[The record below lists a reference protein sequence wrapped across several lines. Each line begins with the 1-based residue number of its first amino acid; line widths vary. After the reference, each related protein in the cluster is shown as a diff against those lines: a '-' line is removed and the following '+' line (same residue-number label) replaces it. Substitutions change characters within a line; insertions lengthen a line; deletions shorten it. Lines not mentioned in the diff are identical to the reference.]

1 MQTVGVIGCFML
13 KLTIC
18 LCAGLF
24 LAMLVAGQD
33 HGQQR
38 FGLIE
43 PPPSPAPLPQT
54 TMLPAKA
61 VAIAPAPNPA
71 AVAAAF
77 APAKPVM
84 TTPEP
89 TVLAEPVVM
98 AAEATGRVLYID
110 AKSVNVRSG
119 PGKDFAVVDRLKRD
133 EAVLVVSEG
142 EGPDGWS
149 LIRIE
154 GDGVEGYVAARL
166 LRE

>member
-1 MQTVGVIGCFML
+1 MF
-13 KLTIC
+13 KLIFF
-18 LCAGLF
+18 LCSGLF

-38 FGLIE
+38 FGLIAKPPE
-43 PPPSPAPLPQT
+43 PAAEVALPVEAT
-54 TMLPAKA
+54 
-61 VAIAPAPNPA
+61 AIAPEPEPM
-71 AVAAAF
+71 VVEAAF

-84 TTPEP
+84 TAPVADPVTEASAPAPEP
-89 TVLAEPVVM
+89 T
-98 AAEATGRVLYID
+98 GRILYID

-119 PGKDFAVVDRLKRD
+119 PGKDFDVVDRLKRG

>member
-1 MQTVGVIGCFML
+1 MF
-13 KLTIC
+13 KLIFF
-18 LCAGLF
+18 LCSGLF

-38 FGLIE
+38 FGLI
-43 PPPSPAPLPQT
+43 
-54 TMLPAKA
+54 AKA
-61 VAIAPAPNPA
+61 PEPVIDVVLPVEASTIAPAPEPE
-71 AVAAAF
+71 VVDVAF

-84 TTPEP
+84 TAPVADPVTEVAAVPEP
-89 TVLAEPVVM
+89 A
-98 AAEATGRVLYID
+98 GRILYVD
-110 AKSVNVRSG
+110 AKSVNVRAG
-119 PGKDFAVVDRLKRD
+119 PGKDFDVVERLKRG

-154 GDGVEGYVAARL
+154 GDGTEGYVAARL

>member
-1 MQTVGVIGCFML
+1 MQTVGVIGCFMF

-61 VAIAPAPNPA
+61 VAIAPA
-71 AVAAAF
+71 
-77 APAKPVM
+77 KPVM

-98 AAEATGRVLYID
+98 AAETTGRVLYID

>member
-1 MQTVGVIGCFML
+1 MF
-13 KLTIC
+13 KLIFI
-18 LCAGLF
+18 LCSGLF

-38 FGLIE
+38 FGLI
-43 PPPSPAPLPQT
+43 
-54 TMLPAKA
+54 AKA
-61 VAIAPAPNPA
+61 PEPVVVAARPVEATAIAPTPEPE
-71 AVAAAF
+71 VVEVAF

-84 TTPEP
+84 TTPVADPVAEAVSPPQPEP
-89 TVLAEPVVM
+89 T
-98 AAEATGRVLYID
+98 GRILYID

-119 PGKDFAVVDRLKRD
+119 PGKDFDVVDRLKRD